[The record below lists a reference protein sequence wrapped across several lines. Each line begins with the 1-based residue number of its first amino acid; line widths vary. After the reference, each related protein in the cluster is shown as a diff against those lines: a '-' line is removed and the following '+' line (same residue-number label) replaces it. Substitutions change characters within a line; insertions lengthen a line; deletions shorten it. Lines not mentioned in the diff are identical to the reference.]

1 VARLE
6 GMVMTIH
13 DLYEMRALSPEQ
25 EYDNE
30 LRWEVL
36 MAESPGATRGRP
48 EWLDVYLAPVVLTPE
63 ILDIL
68 GDVTL
73 ECKFHEGLPVYRVA

>member
-1 VARLE
+1 
-6 GMVMTIH
+6 MTIH
-13 DLYEMRALSPEQ
+13 DLCEMRALSPEQ

-36 MAESPGATRGRP
+36 MAQAPGDTRA
-48 EWLDVYLAPVVLTPE
+48 EWLDVWLSPVILTPE

-68 GDVTL
+68 GDVPDEARL

>member
-1 VARLE
+1 
-6 GMVMTIH
+6 MVMTIH
-13 DLYEMRALSPEQ
+13 DLCEMRALSPEQ

-36 MAESPGATRGRP
+36 MAEPPGTTRGRP
-48 EWLDVYLAPVVLTPE
+48 EWLDAWMAPVILTPE
-63 ILDIL
+63 ILEIL
-68 GDVTL
+68 GDVPL